1 MPIVYTKVIAGI
13 IAVIFS
19 ITAGATEPEAPPLS
33 DRAMRVWT
41 TTDGLPHNSVNH
53 ITQDSLGYL
62 WIASWEGP
70 VRFNGRSFEL
80 FSQATG
86 LPDPGSLYV
95 AENPFTKHL
104 VSTGTRGGVSYFESS
119 PTGGR
124 WLPQPRVFDRVDYA
138 LFTSPNCTWY
148 ATINTGV
155 IRECD
160 GIRTQYAEPE
170 GLPSAAVLELEQDLQ
185 GRVWVGTDE
194 GAAYYD
200 AELDAFRT
208 LEELPNG
215 YSFGIVAT
223 PDNHIYVSIDREIFV
238 IDPAQLSV
246 EKWPTLYPSTI
257 TELYQAPDETFWVG
271 THEHGLTTLTSAK
284 PQMMSVTNGLPN
296 NHILSI
302 FMDRENTLWVGTHRG
317 LVQFRQAQFHSH
329 RAEDGLGY
337 DYVRAIA
344 QTADGAILVG
354 GLGGVKQIRNETV
367 LPLGTTSKVSSESI
381 LSFAIDRDE
390 RLYIGTFTNGLYI
403 IENGKQIAHYNEMN
417 GFPGNDVR
425 GLLLAS
431 DGYLYAATSG
441 GVLRSKINAD
451 GTLQRPSFFGA
462 DDGLPD
468 EIIYA
473 IHETRSGEIL
483 IGSMRG
489 LSRLI
494 NGQIERI
501 DVSSVSDA
509 EFIFGFHENAA
520 HIYVASDRGLL
531 VYTKAKD
538 TWQLFDDDNGL
549 PTIKFFDV
557 TRDHEGNLWLGSGR
571 GLIYVAADDFDIAL
585 NDDDPATPLA
595 HTFYDN
601 HQGLASAQI
610 NTGGPPMLV
619 AKNGDLWVAT
629 SRGIGH
635 YIPEQSQFIRQTPPQ
650 PVIERVTAD
659 GRAISQNT
667 YLDAS
672 TRRVEFKFVGLG
684 YQYPESIR
692 YRVQLAGYDKD
703 WVEPTGSQLTVSYTE
718 LPPRAFIFQIQAAY
732 PNGEWSDAAT
742 FTLHKLPTLWQ
753 RPSIW
758 VAAGLALA
766 LLIAVAL
773 RLRVYTITRSKERLQ
788 RLVKEQT
795 QTLQQLAHQDSLTKL
810 ANRRAFDE
818 LLRQKVAQH
827 GGQQPLALIL
837 MDLDYFKEVND
848 RYLHTTGDQVLK
860 RVAQIIKESAR
871 ESDMI
876 ARWGGEEF
884 AILLSGAHA
893 ASLEAICERIRIAI
907 MQADLH
913 DLVSNLSITSSF
925 GGACYVPG
933 ETAANLIRRADKALY
948 RAKHGGRNRTE
959 IAQSEE

>member
-1 MPIVYTKVIAGI
+1 MHIAYKKVILGI
-13 IAVIFS
+13 LAITFS
-19 ITAGATEPEAPPLS
+19 ITTAVAEPTAPPLS
-33 DRAMRVWT
+33 DRAIRVWT

-53 ITQDSLGYL
+53 ITQDSQGYL

-70 VRFNGRSFEL
+70 VRFNGRSFQL

-95 AENPFTKHL
+95 AENPFTKQII
-104 VSTGTRGGVSYFESS
+104 STGTRGGVSYFQSS
-119 PTGGR
+119 PTGGH

-138 LFTSPNCTWY
+138 LFTAPKCTWY
-148 ATINTGV
+148 GTVNTGV

-160 GIRTQYAEPE
+160 GTRTQYTETE
-170 GLPSAAVLELEQDLQ
+170 GLPSATVLELEQDHQ
-185 GRVWVGTDE
+185 GRIWVGTDE

-200 AELDAFRT
+200 AGQDVFRT
-208 LEELPNG
+208 LEQLPNG
-215 YSFGIVAT
+215 YSFGIVAAQ
-223 PDNHIYVSIDREIFV
+223 DKQIYVSLDREIFV
-238 IDPAQLSV
+238 VDSEQLTVS
-246 EKWPTLYPSTI
+246 KWPTRYPSTI
-257 TELYQAPDETFWVG
+257 TELYQAPDATFWVG
-271 THEHGLTTLTSAK
+271 THEHGLTRLTDAT
-284 PQMMSVTNGLPN
+284 PQMMSVATGLPN

-302 FMDRENTLWVGTHRG
+302 FMDREYTLWVGTHRG

-344 QTADGAILVG
+344 ETADGTVLVG
-354 GLGGVKQIRNETV
+354 GLGGVRRIKNETV
-367 LPLGTTSKVSSESI
+367 LPLETTSKVINESI
-381 LSFAIDRDE
+381 LSFAIDREE

-403 IENGKQIAHYNEMN
+403 LENGQQIAHYNEMN
-417 GFPGNDVR
+417 GFPGNDIR

-431 DGYLYAATSG
+431 DGYLYAATSV
-441 GVLRSKINAD
+441 GVLRSRINAD
-451 GTLQRPSFFGA
+451 GTLQPPNYFGA

-473 IHETRSGEIL
+473 IHETHNGEIL

-489 LSRLI
+489 LSRLN

-509 EFIFGFHENAA
+509 EFIFGFYENTS

-531 VYTKAKD
+531 VHTKGKD
-538 TWQLFDDDNGL
+538 VWQLFDDDNGL

-557 TRDHEGNLWLGSGR
+557 TLDHEGNLWLGSGR
-571 GLIYVAADDFDIAL
+571 GLVYIAAKDFDIAL
-585 NDDDPATPLA
+585 NDDNPATPLP
-595 HTFYDN
+595 HIFYDN
-601 HQGLASAQI
+601 HHGLASAQI
-610 NTGGPPMLV
+610 NTGGPPML
-619 AKNGDLWVAT
+619 AARDGDLWAAT

-635 YIPEQSQFIRQTPPQ
+635 YIPAQSATIRQTPPQ
-650 PVIERVTAD
+650 PVIEQVTAD
-659 GRAISQNT
+659 GRAISPNT
-667 YLDAS
+667 YLDAT
-672 TRRVEFKFVGLG
+672 TRRVEFQFVGLG

-692 YRVQLAGYDKD
+692 YRVQLAGYDQD
-703 WVEPTGSQLTVSYTE
+703 WVEPTRSQLNVSYTE
-718 LPPRAFIFQIQAAY
+718 LPPRAFIFQVQTAY
-732 PNGEWSDAAT
+732 PDGEWSDAAT

-758 VAAGLALA
+758 
-766 LLIAVAL
+766 IAVGLTLVLLFILGL
-773 RLRVYTITRSKERLQ
+773 RLRVYSVTRSKERLQ
-788 RLVKEQT
+788 HLVREQT
-795 QTLQQLAHQDSLTKL
+795 KTLQKLAHQDSLTKL

-837 MDLDYFKEVND
+837 MDLDHFKEIND
-848 RYLHTTGDQVLK
+848 RYLHTTGDQVLR
-860 RVAQIIKESAR
+860 RVALIIRESAR

-893 ASLEAICERIRIAI
+893 ASLDTICERIRKAI

-913 DLVSNLSITSSF
+913 DLVNNLVVTSSF
-925 GGACYVPG
+925 GGASYIPG
-933 ETAANLIRRADKALY
+933 ETAASLIRRADKALY
-948 RAKHGGRNRTE
+948 SAKHEGRNRTE
-959 IAQSEE
+959 IAPSDE